1 MYRDVQE
8 DQQLV
13 DLQTCSETSCCI
25 IFLWRIQNKP
35 TSTEDYG
42 NPQAR
47 ETLACQTEEGK
58 VHIHFKYLTEQHHCE
73 MDLSKKTSITKFY
86 VIRNFRHNEGT
97 TFYATVFFRIHSFIF
112 FSVYFFL
119 IPLNHDLNNCGML
132 LNAYL
137 CLLYWQD
144 TWGIV
149 FLDPSQLSA
158 FSFWNDLYSVE
169 KTIISC

>member
-8 DQQLV
+8 VQQLV

-97 TFYATVFFRIHSFIF
+97 TFFDFTFILF
-112 FSVYFFL
+112 
-119 IPLNHDLNNCGML
+119 L
-132 LNAYL
+132 LNARALSRSYL
-137 CLLYWQD
+137 WKLTMWLSIRVPMKVQPSMLQCFLGYTLLFF
-144 TWGIV
+144 
-149 FLDPSQLSA
+149 FLCI
-158 FSFWNDLYSVE
+158 FV
-169 KTIISC
+169 

>member
-8 DQQLV
+8 VQQLV

-25 IFLWRIQNKP
+25 NFSWSIQNKP

-97 TFYATVFFRIHSFIF
+97 TFFDFTFILF
-112 FSVYFFL
+112 
-119 IPLNHDLNNCGML
+119 L
-132 LNAYL
+132 LNARALSRSYL
-137 CLLYWQD
+137 WKLTMWLSIRVPMKVQPSMLQCFLGYTLLFF
-144 TWGIV
+144 
-149 FLDPSQLSA
+149 FLCI
-158 FSFWNDLYSVE
+158 FF
-169 KTIISC
+169 

>member
-97 TFYATVFFRIHSFIF
+97 TFFDFTFILF
-112 FSVYFFL
+112 
-119 IPLNHDLNNCGML
+119 L
-132 LNAYL
+132 LNARALSRSYL
-137 CLLYWQD
+137 WKLTMWLSIRVPMKVQPSMLQCFLGYTLLFF
-144 TWGIV
+144 
-149 FLDPSQLSA
+149 FLCI
-158 FSFWNDLYSVE
+158 FF
-169 KTIISC
+169 